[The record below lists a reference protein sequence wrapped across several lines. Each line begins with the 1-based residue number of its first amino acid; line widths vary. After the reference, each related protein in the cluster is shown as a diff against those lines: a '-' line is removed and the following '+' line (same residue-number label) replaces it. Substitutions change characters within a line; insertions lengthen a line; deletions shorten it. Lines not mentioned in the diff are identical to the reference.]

1 MVVKVLMKRRFKEGN
16 EKEGYVLISKMRT
29 RAMDRRGYISGETLI
44 NNDDIR
50 KTMVIGTW
58 ESMEDWLNWKE
69 DPRRKESEARL
80 EKLLAEPSEY
90 ETYSYRYR
98 LERMMAAK

>member
-1 MVVKVLMKRRFKEGN
+1 
-16 EKEGYVLISKMRT
+16 
-29 RAMDRRGYISGETLI
+29 
-44 NNDDIR
+44 
-50 KTMVIGTW
+50 
-58 ESMEDWLNWKE
+58 MEDWLNWKE